1 MPATSVRC
9 PVLRDNV
16 TRVTDFE
23 GEPTTIICSEYQE
36 PTGICRLK
44 KNALDG
50 GPLSQLLERVEEQ
63 TLGSRGTRCDLS

>member
-1 MPATSVRC
+1 MQVTSVRC
-9 PVLRDNV
+9 RVLRAHV

-23 GEPTTIICSEYQE
+23 GEPTTIICPEYQK

-44 KNALDG
+44 KNAFDG